1 MHDLNISKHK
11 MNEHNARRKKEINR
25 IMMKETFMRSR
36 AKIFRRNGKKWHFKA
51 VVQKYSQDMA
61 EKQSF
66 RKCVQKNYPGW
77 GKNICFKINIH
88 PCTCCLQAFD
98 LTRCV
103 LLLQQIVFFF
113 QPIVFFKDFSQS
125 IEILYHILQIF
136 RISKYLCLTLE
147 SLRKN
152 MVLIR

>member
-1 MHDLNISKHK
+1 MHHLNISKHQ

-25 IMMKETFMRSR
+25 CMMKETFMRSH
-36 AKIFRRNGKKWHFKA
+36 AKMFRRNGKTWQFKA

-66 RKCVQKNYPGW
+66 RKCVQQNYPGW
-77 GKNICFKINIH
+77 CKNIPFKINIH

-125 IEILYHILQIF
+125 IEILYHIVQIF
-136 RISKYLCLTLE
+136 RMSKLLCLTCE
-147 SLRKN
+147 SFR
-152 MVLIR
+152 